1 MNVISSGPVPSLGLA
16 RSNVHALRGR
26 PLSWVDRRTDR
37 TPSGDDRLLADVREQ
52 ITELPIYG

>member
-1 MNVISSGPVPSLGLA
+1 MISSGPVPSLGLA
-16 RSNVHALRGR
+16 RSHVHALRGR

-37 TPSGDDRLLADVREQ
+37 TPSGADRLLADVREQ

>member
-1 MNVISSGPVPSLGLA
+1 MISSGPVPSLGLA

-26 PLSWVDRRTDR
+26 PLSWIVRRTDR